1 MNLNL
6 AISELER
13 SMDQHAHNAPLH
25 DLAGDAEQA
34 ALCLAVAEQCALAL
48 ERLQECPPS

>member
-6 AISELER
+6 AICELR
-13 SMDQHAHNAPLH
+13 RARDVARHNAPLH

-34 ALCLAVAEQCALAL
+34 ELCRRVAEQCALAL
-48 ERLQECPPS
+48 ERLQQCPPS